1 MKKYFLTGLAILLPI
16 VLTLVIVNFALNIMT
31 KPFVGVIESFLSK
44 KTVLQSHVGTF
55 TAAQIILWTSK
66 FLVLVFLFLF
76 VMLTGIIGRF
86 YFGSHLI
93 RWTNA
98 ILHRV
103 PLVNTV
109 YKSAQDVVQ
118 TIFREQGHS
127 FSKTVI
133 IPFPHPNCYSI
144 GFLISEI
151 HSTGTP
157 ATKNEKVSVYVPG
170 TPNPMMGFMIL
181 YPKDKIIQT
190 PMTVEEGIK
199 YIVSCGVMVPKSL
212 SNRT

>member
-31 KPFVGVIESFLSK
+31 KPFVGMIESFLSK
-44 KTVLQSHVGTF
+44 KTLLQSHVGTF

-66 FLVLVFLFLF
+66 FLVLLLLFLF

-98 ILHRV
+98 VLHRV

-127 FSKTVI
+127 FSKTVL
-133 IPFPHPNCYSI
+133 IPFPHSNCYSI

-151 HSTGTP
+151 QSTGTP
-157 ATKNEKVSVYVPG
+157 AAKSEKVSVYVPG

-199 YIVSCGVMVPKSL
+199 YIVSCGVMLPKSL
-212 SNRT
+212 NIK